1 MPALIAAAGTVIVG
15 TIDTLSKNKVYK
27 AEASKLK
34 LEEKLA
40 GLDSTQKFLL
50 AQELNKA
57 KSDNERFA
65 ILKDRAARIDV
76 ALVETTG
83 QYGVEA
89 LKQRGKE
96 AQTTAII
103 IGSAVIL
110 LIGAFVLIY
119 RKK

>member
-1 MPALIAAAGTVIVG
+1 MPALIAAAGQIVTG

-27 AEASKLK
+27 AQVSKLQ

-40 GLDSTQKFLL
+40 GLDSTQQFLL
-50 AQELNKA
+50 AQQLNEA

-76 ALVETTG
+76 ALVESTG
-83 QYGVEA
+83 QYGVEVI
-89 LKQRGKE
+89 KQRGKE

-110 LIGAFVLIY
+110 LIVAFVVIY
-119 RKK
+119 RRK